1 MRTIRRRHA
10 ALSPARTTAGT
21 GTRSAPHGAWR
32 ARWAQWPRRA
42 RLVPL
47 ALLAGVVVPAA
58 LGRAAGRAAEPAR
71 RPIAET
77 DLFRFVWVADPQISR
92 DGRRIAFVRVTVD
105 AKHDGYE
112 TALWIVDADADAAG
126 TGAGGAAGPR
136 PLTAGPRDTNP
147 RWSPDGRR
155 LAFLR
160 HAGKEDQLFVLPL
173 DGGEARQLTDLP
185 GGAKAPAWSPDG
197 RTLAFLSATSAADLA
212 KPGARGKEAAEAQ
225 PGPPASGAGAT
236 GLGAAAARA
245 NGGDATGLGGAAVAG
260 GAAGTVGTAAPGAAP
275 AGANAA
281 AREDS
286 LPEHQSDVRVISRA
300 VYRFNGAGYVDPA
313 HPDHLWTV
321 EVPEGAAA
329 APPPRQLTRGE
340 FDEQAPAWAPDG
352 SRLYVVSD
360 RVKEPYYQD
369 AAEAIYAVPAAGGE
383 LVKVASFTGGIS
395 SLAVS
400 PDGRQ
405 IAFIG
410 ATVAKPVRSYDQP
423 DLWVVASAP
432 GGEPRNLTA
441 AFDFDIG
448 AHLIG
453 DQHPPRGAGRDV
465 PAWSADGS
473 SLLVPAE
480 ERGRVELRRF
490 EIQDGR
496 SRPVTAGDHEV
507 MSFSAVAAPP
517 VANRDTPR
525 SSAPDGSRLALVIS
539 TPTAI
544 GDLFALDLPAA
555 AAAGA
560 VGTGDAGAVGTTAAV
575 SVVPLRQLTHFNDA
589 LFARLTLTPPQAI
602 TYRSFDG
609 REIEA
614 WVQRPPGY
622 PAGKPY
628 PMILDIHGGPHG
640 AYGYTFFHE
649 TQWMA
654 AKGYVVIYPNPRG
667 STAYGQEFGNV
678 IQYRYPGD
686 DFKDLMAGVD
696 ELVRRGDADP
706 KRLGVTGGSGGGL
719 LTNWTITQTDR
730 FAAAVSQRSI
740 ADWAG
745 WWYTADFTLFTPR
758 WFRGAPF
765 EEQQDFVARS
775 PITFVKNVKTPLML
789 IEGEADYRTPPTAGG
804 EAMFRALKYLRRP
817 VVMVRFPG
825 ESHELSRSGH
835 PWHRVERLQ
844 HIVRWFDKYL
854 KGEKTDLY
862 DVP

>member
-1 MRTIRRRHA
+1 MRPICRRPTA
-10 ALSPARTTAGT
+10 APPPGTKLPACAGKQAF
-21 GTRSAPHGAWR
+21 RQARCQGA
-32 ARWAQWPRRA
+32 RRA
-42 RLVPL
+42 LLTVL
-47 ALLAGVVVPAA
+47 ALLAVMVAGPAA
-58 LGRAAGRAAEPAR
+58 LAGAAAGTAATAR
-71 RPIAET
+71 RPITET
-77 DLFRFVWVADPQISR
+77 DLFRFVWVADPRISP
-92 DGRRIAFVRVTVD
+92 DGKRIACVRVTVD

-112 TALWIVDADADAAG
+112 TALWIVDADAAG
-126 TGAGGAAGPR
+126 AIAGPR
-136 PLTAGPRDTNP
+136 PLTAGPRDTAP

-160 HAGKEDQLFVLPL
+160 HAGKADQLFVLPL

-185 GGAKAPAWSPDG
+185 RGASSPAWSPDG
-197 RTLAFLSATSAADLA
+197 RTLAFLSATTAADLA
-212 KPGARGKEAAEAQ
+212 KPADRAKTPAADAMAE
-225 PGPPASGAGAT
+225 PPANGAGLAGLGMDAGSDGAGAAT
-236 GLGAAAARA
+236 LGMAAGADGAGAASLGAVGLGAAAAGTA
-245 NGGDATGLGGAAVAG
+245 GAGGHASGAAAEQ
-260 GAAGTVGTAAPGAAP
+260 GAP
-275 AGANAA
+275 
-281 AREDS
+281 
-286 LPEHQSDVRVISRA
+286 LPEHESDVRVISQAIYRA
-300 VYRFNGAGYVDPA
+300 NGSGYLDPT

-321 EVPEGAAA
+321 DVPEGGAA
-329 APPPRQLTRGE
+329 APPAPRQLTRGDFE
-340 FDEQAPAWAPDG
+340 EQTPAWAPDG

-360 RVKEPYYQD
+360 RVKESYYQD
-369 AAEAIYAVPAAGGE
+369 AGEAIYALPATGGE
-383 LVKVASFTGGIS
+383 LVKVASFTGGIA
-395 SLAVS
+395 SLSVS

-405 IAFIG
+405 IAFTG
-410 ATVAKPVRSYDQP
+410 APVGKPVRSYDQP
-423 DLWVVASAP
+423 NLWVVASAP

-448 AHLIG
+448 AHLVG
-453 DQHPPRGAGRDV
+453 DQHPPRGGGRDV
-465 PAWSADGS
+465 PVWSADGR
-473 SLLVPAE
+473 SLLVLAA
-480 ERGRVELRRF
+480 ERGRVDLRSF
-490 EIQDGR
+490 DVADGQ
-496 SRPVTAGDHEV
+496 SRQVTAGDHEV
-507 MSFSAVAAPP
+507 VSYSA
-517 VANRDTPR
+517 
-525 SSAPDGSRLALVIS
+525 APDGSRLALVIS

-555 AAAGA
+555 AVKAGA
-560 VGTGDAGAVGTTAAV
+560 ETPGGGAAAAA
-575 SVVPLRQLTHFNDA
+575 PPFRQLTRQLTHWNDA
-589 LFARLTLTPPQAI
+589 LFARLTLTPPLAI

-609 REIEA
+609 KEIEA

-622 PAGKPY
+622 PARKPY
-628 PMILDIHGGPHG
+628 PLILDIHGGPHG

-649 TQWMA
+649 AQWMA
-654 AKGYVVIYPNPRG
+654 AKGYVVICPNPRG

-765 EEQQDFVARS
+765 EEAQDFAARS
-775 PITFVKNVKTPLML
+775 PITYIKNVKTPLML

-804 EAMFRALKYLRRP
+804 EEMFRALKYLRRP

-854 KGEKTDLY
+854 KGEKIDLY

>member
-1 MRTIRRRHA
+1 LA
-10 ALSPARTTAGT
+10 
-21 GTRSAPHGAWR
+21 
-32 ARWAQWPRRA
+32 
-42 RLVPL
+42 PL
-47 ALLAGVVVPAA
+47 ALLAWVVVPVAVAGAA
-58 LGRAAGRAAEPAR
+58 ARAAEPAR

-77 DLFRFVWVADPQISR
+77 DLFHFVWVADPQISR
-92 DGRRIAFVRVTVD
+92 DGGHIAFVRVTVD

-112 TALWIVDADADAAG
+112 TALWIVDAGAATAGAAG
-126 TGAGGAAGPR
+126 AAAGPR
-136 PLTAGPRDTNP
+136 PLTAGPRDSAP

-160 HAGKEDQLFVLPL
+160 HAGKGDQLFVLPL

-185 GGAKAPAWSPDG
+185 GGARSPAWSPDG
-197 RTLAFLSATSAADLA
+197 RTLAFLSETSAADLA
-212 KPGARGKEAAEAQ
+212 KPGARGKVAPEPQ
-225 PGPPASGAGAT
+225 PAPPARGAAGFGPGAAGPGSGAAGLGAGAA
-236 GLGAAAARA
+236 GA
-245 NGGDATGLGGAAVAG
+245 NGD
-260 GAAGTVGTAAPGAAP
+260 GAAGLGTASAGTPAAEH
-275 AGANAA
+275 
-281 AREDS
+281 EDP

-300 VYRFNGAGYVDPA
+300 VYRLNGAGYLDPS
-313 HPDHLWTV
+313 HPNHLWTV
-321 EVPEGAAA
+321 EVPDGGAA

-340 FDEQAPAWAPDG
+340 LDEQGPAWAPDG
-352 SRLYVVSD
+352 SRIYLISD

-369 AAEAIYAVPAAGGE
+369 SAEAVYAVPAAGGE
-383 LVKVASFTGGIS
+383 LVKVASFTGGIA

-410 ATVAKPVRSYDQP
+410 ASVAKPTRSYDQP

-441 AFDFDIG
+441 TFDFDIG
-448 AHLIG
+448 AHLLG

-465 PAWSADGS
+465 PVWSADGS
-473 SLLVPAE
+473 SLIVPAE

-490 EIQDGR
+490 EVKDGG
-496 SRPVTAGDHEV
+496 SRQVTAGDHEV
-507 MSFSAVAAPP
+507 MSYSA
-517 VANRDTPR
+517 T
-525 SSAPDGSRLALVIS
+525 PDGSRLALVIS

-555 AAAGA
+555 AAGAAANGAGTGAAGA
-560 VGTGDAGAVGTTAAV
+560 TAAAP
-575 SVVPLRQLTHFNDA
+575 PLRQLTHFNDA
-589 LFARLTLTPPQAI
+589 LFARLTLTPPQVI

-609 REIEA
+609 RQIEA

-740 ADWAG
+740 ADWAA

-765 EEQQDFVARS
+765 EEAQDFTARS
-775 PITFVKNVKTPLML
+775 PITYIKNVKTPLML
-789 IEGEADYRTPPTAGG
+789 IEGEADYRTPPAAGG
-804 EAMFRALKYLRRP
+804 ETMFRALKYLHRP

-854 KGEKTDLY
+854 KGEQTDLY

>member
-1 MRTIRRRHA
+1 MTMRTIHRRQA
-10 ALSPARTTAGT
+10 ASSPPRTAASSGP
-21 GTRSAPHGAWR
+21 A
-32 ARWAQWPRRA
+32 PRRA
-42 RLVPL
+42 RRARPARL
-47 ALLAGVVVPAA
+47 ARLARWVSMVLLAGAVAPAA
-58 LGRAAGRAAEPAR
+58 LAGAAGTAAEPAR

-77 DLFRFVWVADPQISR
+77 DLFRFVWVADPRISP
-92 DGRRIAFVRVTVD
+92 DGRRVAFVRVTVD
-105 AKHDGYE
+105 AKLEGYE
-112 TALWIVDADADAAG
+112 TALWIVDADAAG
-126 TGAGGAAGPR
+126 AAAGPR
-136 PLTAGPRDTNP
+136 PLTAGPRDTAP

-173 DGGEARQLTDLP
+173 DGGGEARQLTDLP
-185 GGAKAPAWSPDG
+185 GGAQSPAWSPDG

-212 KPGARGKEAAEAQ
+212 KAGARKTVAA
-225 PGPPASGAGAT
+225 
-236 GLGAAAARA
+236 GAAAE
-245 NGGDATGLGGAAVAG
+245 
-260 GAAGTVGTAAPGAAP
+260 P
-275 AGANAA
+275 
-281 AREDS
+281 EDP
-286 LPEHQSDVRVISRA
+286 LAEHRSDVRVISRA
-300 VYRFNGAGYVDPA
+300 VYRFNGTGYLDPS

-321 EVPEGAAA
+321 AAPEGGGA
-329 APPPRQLTRGE
+329 APPPRQLTRGD
-340 FDEQAPAWAPDG
+340 FAEQAPAWAPDG

-360 RVKEPYYQD
+360 RVKEPYYED
-369 AAEAIYAVPAAGGE
+369 AGEAIYAVPAGGGE
-383 LVKVASFTGGIS
+383 LAKVASFTGGIA

-410 ATVAKPVRSYDQP
+410 AGVAKPVRSYDQP

-432 GGEPRNLTA
+432 GGGEPRNLTA
-441 AFDFDIG
+441 TFDFDVG
-448 AHLIG
+448 AHLVG

-465 PAWSADGS
+465 PAWNADGR

-480 ERGRVELRRF
+480 ERGRVDLRRF
-490 EIQDGR
+490 EIEDGR
-496 SRPVTAGDHEV
+496 SRLVTSGDHEV
-507 MSFSAVAAPP
+507 MSYSA
-517 VANRDTPR
+517 
-525 SSAPDGSRLALVIS
+525 APDGSRLALVIS

-555 AAAGA
+555 AGGGAAGA
-560 VGTGDAGAVGTTAAV
+560 AAAAA
-575 SVVPLRQLTHFNDA
+575 PLRQLTHFNDA
-589 LFARLTLTPPQAI
+589 LFARLALTPPQAL

-622 PAGKPY
+622 QAGKPY
-628 PMILDIHGGPHG
+628 PTILDIHGGPHG

-649 TQWMA
+649 AQWMA
-654 AKGYVVIYPNPRG
+654 AKGYVVICPNPRG

-678 IQYRYPGD
+678 IQYRFPGD

-740 ADWAG
+740 ADWAD

-765 EEQQDFVARS
+765 EEPQDFAARS
-775 PITFVKNVKTPLML
+775 PITYVKNVKTPLML

-854 KGEKTDLY
+854 KGERTDLY

>member
-1 MRTIRRRHA
+1 MTMRTIRRRQD
-10 ALSPARTTAGT
+10 ALSPARTAAGT
-21 GTRSAPHGAWR
+21 GSGSSGGGW
-32 ARWAQWPRRA
+32 WA
-42 RLVPL
+42 RLAPLAPL
-47 ALLAGVVVPAA
+47 ALLAWLAVPAA
-58 LGRAAGRAAEPAR
+58 VVGAAGRAAEPAR

-77 DLFRFVWVADPQISR
+77 DLFRFVWVTDPQISR
-92 DGRRIAFVRVTVD
+92 DGKRIAFVRVTVD

-112 TALWIVDADADAAG
+112 TALWIVDADAAAAAG
-126 TGAGGAAGPR
+126 AGAAAGPR
-136 PLTAGPRDTNP
+136 PLTAGPRDSAP

-160 HAGKEDQLFVLPL
+160 HAGKGDQLFVLPL

-185 GGAKAPAWSPDG
+185 GGAKSPAWSPDG
-197 RTLAFLSATSAADLA
+197 RTLAFLSETSAADLA
-212 KPGARGKEAAEAQ
+212 KPGARGKEAAEA
-225 PGPPASGAGAT
+225 
-236 GLGAAAARA
+236 
-245 NGGDATGLGGAAVAG
+245 
-260 GAAGTVGTAAPGAAP
+260 AP
-275 AGANAA
+275 AGTPAA
-281 AREDS
+281 ERDDP
-286 LPEHQSDVRVISRA
+286 LPEHQTDVRVISRA
-300 VYRFNGAGYVDPA
+300 VYRLNGAGYLDPS

-321 EVPEGAAA
+321 EVPEGGAA

-340 FDEQAPAWAPDG
+340 LDEQGPAWSADG
-352 SRLYVVSD
+352 SRIYLISD

-369 AAEAIYAVPAAGGE
+369 AAEGIYAVPAAGGE
-383 LVKVASFTGGIS
+383 LVKVASFTGGIA

-410 ATVAKPVRSYDQP
+410 ASVAKPTRSYDQP

-448 AHLIG
+448 AHLLG

-465 PAWSADGS
+465 PAWSADGG

-490 EIQDGR
+490 EVKDGA
-496 SRPVTAGDHEV
+496 SRQVTAGDHEV
-507 MSFSAVAAPP
+507 MSYSA
-517 VANRDTPR
+517 
-525 SSAPDGSRLALVIS
+525 APDGSRLALVIS

-555 AAAGA
+555 AAAG
-560 VGTGDAGAVGTTAAV
+560 TSPAAP
-575 SVVPLRQLTHFNDA
+575 PLRQLTRFNDA
-589 LFARLTLTPPQAI
+589 LFARLHLTPPQVI

-740 ADWAG
+740 ADWAA

-765 EEQQDFVARS
+765 EEPQDFAARS

-789 IEGEADYRTPPTAGG
+789 IEGEADYRTPPAAGG
-804 EAMFRALKYLRRP
+804 ETMFRALKYLHRP

-825 ESHELSRSGH
+825 ESHELSRSGR

-854 KGEKTDLY
+854 RGEKTDLY

>member
-1 MRTIRRRHA
+1 
-10 ALSPARTTAGT
+10 L
-21 GTRSAPHGAWR
+21 AP
-32 ARWAQWPRRA
+32 
-42 RLVPL
+42 LV
-47 ALLAGVVVPAA
+47 LLAGVVVPAA
-58 LGRAAGRAAEPAR
+58 VAGAAGRAAEPAR

-112 TALWIVDADADAAG
+112 TALWIVDADAAG

-136 PLTAGPRDTNP
+136 PLTAGPRDTAP

-185 GGAKAPAWSPDG
+185 RGAKSPAWSPDG
-197 RTLAFLSATSAADLA
+197 RTLAFLSDTTAADLA

-225 PGPPASGAGAT
+225 PGPPASGAGAA
-236 GLGAAAARA
+236 GLGAAAAA
-245 NGGDATGLGGAAVAG
+245 
-260 GAAGTVGTAAPGAAP
+260 AAGAGAAP
-275 AGANAA
+275 AGATAA
-281 AREDS
+281 EQEDP
-286 LPEHQSDVRVISRA
+286 LPEHQSDVRVIGRA
-300 VYRFNGAGYVDPA
+300 VYRFNGGGYLDPS

-321 EVPEGAAA
+321 EVPEGGAA

-369 AAEAIYAVPAAGGE
+369 AGEVIYAVPAAGGE

-410 ATVAKPVRSYDQP
+410 ASVAKPTRSYDQP

-448 AHLIG
+448 AHLLG

-473 SLLVPAE
+473 SLVVPTE

-496 SRPVTAGDHEV
+496 SRQITAGDHEV
-507 MSFSAVAAPP
+507 MSYSA
-517 VANRDTPR
+517 
-525 SSAPDGSRLALVIS
+525 APDGSRLALVIS

-544 GDLFALDLPAA
+544 GDLFALDVPAAAA

-560 VGTGDAGAVGTTAAV
+560 AAVGAGTGGASAAGATAATATAR
-575 SVVPLRQLTHFNDA
+575 PLRQLTHFNDA

-696 ELVRRGDADP
+696 ELVRRGDVDP

-765 EEQQDFVARS
+765 EEPQDFTARS
-775 PITFVKNVKTPLML
+775 PITFIKNVKTPLML
-789 IEGEADYRTPPTAGG
+789 IEGEADYRTPPAAGG
-804 EAMFRALKYLRRP
+804 ETMFRALKYLHRP

-825 ESHELSRSGH
+825 ESHELSRSGR

-854 KGEKTDLY
+854 KGEKIDLY

>member
-1 MRTIRRRHA
+1 MTMRTIRRRQA
-10 ALSPARTTAGT
+10 ALSPARTAAGP
-21 GTRSAPHGAWR
+21 GTRSAPCGAWR
-32 ARWAQWPRRA
+32 ALLAP
-42 RLVPL
+42 LV
-47 ALLAGVVVPAA
+47 LLAGVVVPAA
-58 LGRAAGRAAEPAR
+58 VTGAAGRAAEPAR

-77 DLFRFVWVADPQISR
+77 DLFRFVWVADPQVSR
-92 DGRRIAFVRVTVD
+92 DGRHIAFVRVTVD

-112 TALWIVDADADAAG
+112 TALWIVDADAAG

-136 PLTAGPRDTNP
+136 PLTAGPRDTAP

-185 GGAKAPAWSPDG
+185 RGAKSPAWSPDG
-197 RTLAFLSATSAADLA
+197 RTLAFLSDTTAADLA

-225 PGPPASGAGAT
+225 PAPPPARGAAGFGPGAA
-236 GLGAAAARA
+236 GLGAGIAGA
-245 NGGDATGLGGAAVAG
+245 NGDGAASL
-260 GAAGTVGTAAPGAAP
+260 GAAP
-275 AGANAA
+275 AGATAA
-281 AREDS
+281 EQEDP

-300 VYRFNGAGYVDPA
+300 VYRFNGAGYLDPS

-321 EVPEGAAA
+321 EVPEGGAA
-329 APPPRQLTRGE
+329 APSPRQLTRGE

-369 AAEAIYAVPAAGGE
+369 AAEVIYAVPAAGGE
-383 LVKVASFTGGIS
+383 LVKVASFTGGIA

-410 ATVAKPVRSYDQP
+410 ASVAKPTRSYDQP

-448 AHLIG
+448 AHLLG

-473 SLLVPAE
+473 SLVVPAE

-496 SRPVTAGDHEV
+496 SRQITAGDHEV
-507 MSFSAVAAPP
+507 MSYSA
-517 VANRDTPR
+517 
-525 SSAPDGSRLALVIS
+525 APDGSRLALVIS

-544 GDLFALDLPAA
+544 GDLFALDVPAA

-560 VGTGDAGAVGTTAAV
+560 AEVGAGTGGAGATAAAP
-575 SVVPLRQLTHFNDA
+575 PLRQLTHFNDA

-667 STAYGQEFGNV
+667 STAYGQDFGNV

-696 ELVRRGDADP
+696 ELVRRGDVDP

-765 EEQQDFVARS
+765 EEPQDFTARS

-789 IEGEADYRTPPTAGG
+789 IEGEADYRTPPAAGG

-854 KGEKTDLY
+854 KGEKIDLY

>member
-1 MRTIRRRHA
+1 MRTIRRRQD
-10 ALSPARTTAGT
+10 ALSPARTAAGT
-21 GTRSAPHGAWR
+21 GTRSALRGAWQARQAGRARR
-32 ARWAQWPRRA
+32 ARWPRLPRWA
-42 RLVPL
+42 MWAPL
-47 ALLAGVVVPAA
+47 ALLAGMVVPAA
-58 LGRAAGRAAEPAR
+58 VAGAAGRAAEPAR

-77 DLFRFVWVADPQISR
+77 DLFRFVWVADPQLSP
-92 DGRRIAFVRVTVD
+92 DGRRVAFVRVTVD

-112 TALWIVDADADAAG
+112 TALWIVDTDAATAAG
-126 TGAGGAAGPR
+126 SGAGGAAGPR
-136 PLTAGPRDTNP
+136 PLTAGPRDSAP

-160 HAGKEDQLFVLPL
+160 HAGKGDQLFVLPL

-185 GGAKAPAWSPDG
+185 GGARSPAWSPDG
-197 RTLAFLSATSAADLA
+197 RTLAFLSETSAADLA
-212 KPGARGKEAAEAQ
+212 KPGARGKEATEAQ
-225 PGPPASGAGAT
+225 PAAPAPPA
-236 GLGAAAARA
+236 R
-245 NGGDATGLGGAAVAG
+245 
-260 GAAGTVGTAAPGAAP
+260 GAAGVGPGAAGLGDGAAGANGDGAAGLGAAP
-275 AGANAA
+275 AGTPAA
-281 AREDS
+281 EHEDP

-300 VYRFNGAGYVDPA
+300 VYRLNGAGYLDPS

-321 EVPEGAAA
+321 EVPEGGAA

-340 FDEQAPAWAPDG
+340 FDEQGPAWAPDG
-352 SRLYVVSD
+352 SRLYLISD

-383 LVKVASFTGGIS
+383 LVKVASFSGGIA
-395 SLAVS
+395 SLAPS

-410 ATVAKPVRSYDQP
+410 AGVAKPTRSYDQP

-441 AFDFDIG
+441 AFDYDIG
-448 AHLIG
+448 AHLLG

-473 SLLVPAE
+473 SLIVPAE

-490 EIQDGR
+490 EIRDGR
-496 SRPVTAGDHEV
+496 SRQITAGDHEV
-507 MSFSAVAAPP
+507 MAYSA
-517 VANRDTPR
+517 
-525 SSAPDGSRLALVIS
+525 APDGSRLALVIS

-555 AAAGA
+555 AAAAAEVGAGTGA
-560 VGTGDAGAVGTTAAV
+560 VTRDAGAAGATAAAP
-575 SVVPLRQLTHFNDA
+575 PLRQLTHFNDA
-589 LFARLTLTPPQAI
+589 LFARLTLTPPQVI

-745 WWYTADFTLFTPR
+745 WWNTADFTLFTPR

-765 EEQQDFVARS
+765 EEPQDFTARS
-775 PITFVKNVKTPLML
+775 PITFIKNVKTPLML
-789 IEGEADYRTPPTAGG
+789 IEGEADYRTPPAAGG
-804 EAMFRALKYLRRP
+804 EMMFRALKYLHRP

-825 ESHELSRSGH
+825 ESHELSRSGR

>member
-1 MRTIRRRHA
+1 MTMRTIRRRQA
-10 ALSPARTTAGT
+10 ALSPARTAAGI
-21 GTRSAPHGAWR
+21 GTRSAPRGACQAPRARWPQWARLPRR
-32 ARWAQWPRRA
+32 ARWA
-42 RLVPL
+42 PL
-47 ALLAGVVVPAA
+47 ALLAGVVAPAA
-58 LGRAAGRAAEPAR
+58 LAGAAGRAAEPAR

-112 TALWIVDADADAAG
+112 TALWIVDADAAG
-126 TGAGGAAGPR
+126 AGAGGAAGPR
-136 PLTAGPRDTNP
+136 PLTGGPRDSAP

-160 HAGKEDQLFVLPL
+160 HADKGDQLFVLPL

-185 GGAKAPAWSPDG
+185 RGAKAPVWSPDG
-197 RTLAFLSATSAADLA
+197 RTLAFLSDTSAADLS

-225 PGPPASGAGAT
+225 PAPPALGAAGFGPGAAGLGAGA
-236 GLGAAAARA
+236 LGA
-245 NGGDATGLGGAAVAG
+245 NGD
-260 GAAGTVGTAAPGAAP
+260 GAAGAGAAP
-275 AGANAA
+275 AGAPAA
-281 AREDS
+281 EHEDP

-321 EVPEGAAA
+321 EVPEGGAA

-369 AAEAIYAVPAAGGE
+369 AAEAIYAIPAAGGE
-383 LVKVASFTGGIS
+383 LVKVASFTGGIA

-410 ATVAKPVRSYDQP
+410 ARVAKPTRSYDQP

-448 AHLIG
+448 AHLLG

-473 SLLVPAE
+473 SLIVPAE

-496 SRPVTAGDHEV
+496 SRQVTAGDHEV
-507 MSFSAVAAPP
+507 MSYSAVAAPP

-555 AAAGA
+555 AAAAEVGA
-560 VGTGDAGAVGTTAAV
+560 GTGDAGAAGTAGAMGTAGAP
-575 SVVPLRQLTHFNDA
+575 PLRQLTHFNDA

-765 EEQQDFVARS
+765 EEAQDFTARS
-775 PITFVKNVKTPLML
+775 PITYIKNVKTPLML
-789 IEGEADYRTPPTAGG
+789 IEGEADYRTPPAAGG

>member
-1 MRTIRRRHA
+1 MSPDVSPISDGGMTMRTIRRRQA
-10 ALSPARTTAGT
+10 ASSPPRTAASIGP
-21 GTRSAPHGAWR
+21 APRCG
-32 ARWAQWPRRA
+32 RRA
-42 RLVPL
+42 RSARLARLAQLVPIV
-47 ALLAGVVVPAA
+47 LLAGALAPAA
-58 LGRAAGRAAEPAR
+58 LAGAAGSAAEPAR

-77 DLFRFVWVADPQISR
+77 DLFRFVWVADPRLSP

-105 AKHDGYE
+105 AKHEGYE
-112 TALWIVDADADAAG
+112 TALWIVDADAA
-126 TGAGGAAGPR
+126 GAATGPR
-136 PLTAGPRDTNP
+136 PLTAGPRDTAP

-160 HAGKEDQLFVLPL
+160 HAGKEDQMFLLPL
-173 DGGEARQLTDLP
+173 DGGEARQLTELP
-185 GGAKAPAWSPDG
+185 GGAQSPAWSPDG

-212 KPGARGKEAAEAQ
+212 KAGARKKAAA
-225 PGPPASGAGAT
+225 
-236 GLGAAAARA
+236 GAAAAQ
-245 NGGDATGLGGAAVAG
+245 
-260 GAAGTVGTAAPGAAP
+260 P
-275 AGANAA
+275 
-281 AREDS
+281 EDP
-286 LPEHQSDVRVISRA
+286 LAEHQSDVRVISRA
-300 VYRFNGAGYVDPA
+300 VYRLNGTGYLDPS

-321 EVPEGAAA
+321 EAPEGGAA
-329 APPPRQLTRGE
+329 APPPHQLTRGD

-352 SRLYVVSD
+352 SRLYIVSD
-360 RVKEPYYQD
+360 RVKEPYYAD
-369 AAEAIYAVPAAGGE
+369 AGEAIYAVPAGGGE
-383 LVKVASFTGGIS
+383 LEKVASFTGGIS
-395 SLAVS
+395 TLAVS

-405 IAFIG
+405 IAFVG
-410 ATVAKPVRSYDQP
+410 ASVGKPVRSYDQP

-432 GGEPRNLTA
+432 GGGEPRNLTA
-441 AFDFDIG
+441 AFDSDVG
-448 AHLIG
+448 AHLVG

-465 PAWSADGS
+465 PAWSADGR

-480 ERGRVELRRF
+480 ERGRVDLRRF
-490 EIQDGR
+490 EIEDGR
-496 SRPVTAGDHEV
+496 SRLVTSGDHEV
-507 MSFSAVAAPP
+507 MSYSA
-517 VANRDTPR
+517 
-525 SSAPDGSRLALVIS
+525 APDGSRLALVIS

-555 AAAGA
+555 AGGGAGSGAAG
-560 VGTGDAGAVGTTAAV
+560 GAAV
-575 SVVPLRQLTHFNDA
+575 AAVAAVAAAPLRQLTHFNDA
-589 LFARLTLTPPQAI
+589 LFARLTLTPPQAL

-649 TQWMA
+649 AQWMA
-654 AKGYVVIYPNPRG
+654 AKGYVVICPNPRG

-678 IQYRYPGD
+678 IQYRFPGD

-740 ADWAG
+740 ADWAD

-765 EEQQDFVARS
+765 EEPQDFAARS
-775 PITFVKNVKTPLML
+775 PITFIKNVKTPLML

>member
-1 MRTIRRRHA
+1 MIMRITRRHSA
-10 ALSPARTTAGT
+10 AASPASPPGT
-21 GTRSAPHGAWR
+21 KLPAR
-32 ARWAQWPRRA
+32 ARWALLPA
-42 RLVPL
+42 V
-47 ALLAGVVVPAA
+47 ALLFGMAGPAA
-58 LGRAAGRAAEPAR
+58 VLARAAAGTAAPAR

-77 DLFRFVWVADPQISR
+77 DLFRFVWVADPHISP
-92 DGRRIAFVRVTVD
+92 DGKHIAFVRVTVD
-105 AKHDGYE
+105 VKHDAYE
-112 TALWIVDADADAAG
+112 TALWIVDADAAG
-126 TGAGGAAGPR
+126 AVAGPR
-136 PLTAGPRDTNP
+136 PLTAGPRDSAP

-160 HAGKEDQLFVLPL
+160 HAGKADQLFVLRL

-185 GGAKAPAWSPDG
+185 RGALSPAWSPDG
-197 RTLAFLSATSAADLA
+197 RTLAFLSATTAADLA
-212 KPGARGKEAAEAQ
+212 KPAGRTKAAAEAMTE
-225 PGPPASGAGAT
+225 PSASAAGAAGRGAPV
-236 GLGAAAARA
+236 GLGAAV
-245 NGGDATGLGGAAVAG
+245 DL
-260 GAAGTVGTAAPGAAP
+260 GAAP
-275 AGANAA
+275 AGSVDAGVPAGGVAA
-281 AREDS
+281 EQDAP
-286 LPEHQSDVRVISRA
+286 LPEHESDVRVISRA
-300 VYRFNGAGYVDPA
+300 VYRFNGAGYLDPT

-321 EVPEGAAA
+321 EVPEGGAAT
-329 APPPRQLTRGE
+329 PPVPRQLTRGDFE
-340 FDEQAPAWAPDG
+340 EQAPAWAPDG

-360 RVKEPYYQD
+360 RVKEAYYQD
-369 AAEAIYAVPAAGGE
+369 AAEAIYTLPAAGGE
-383 LVKVASFTGGIS
+383 LVKVASFTGGIAGM
-395 SLAVS
+395 AVS

-410 ATVAKPVRSYDQP
+410 ATVGKPVRSYDQP

-432 GGEPRNLTA
+432 GGEPRSLTA

-448 AHLIG
+448 AGLVG
-453 DQHPPRGAGRDV
+453 DQHAPRGGGRDV
-465 PAWSADGS
+465 PVWSADGR
-473 SLLVPAE
+473 SLLVPAA
-480 ERGRVELRRF
+480 ERGRVDLRSF
-490 EIQDGR
+490 DVADGQ
-496 SRPVTAGDHEV
+496 SRQVTAGDHEV
-507 MSFSAVAAPP
+507 MSYSA
-517 VANRDTPR
+517 
-525 SSAPDGSRLALVIS
+525 APDGSRLALVVS

-555 AAAGA
+555 AASAAAAGA
-560 VGTGDAGAVGTTAAV
+560 GTPATGAVAAAPPV
-575 SVVPLRQLTHFNDA
+575 RQLTRQLTHFNDA
-589 LFARLTLTPPQAI
+589 LFARLTLTPPQVI

-628 PMILDIHGGPHG
+628 PMVLDIHGGPHG

-649 TQWMA
+649 AQWMA
-654 AKGYVVIYPNPRG
+654 AKGYVVICPNPRG

-765 EEQQDFVARS
+765 EEAQDFAARS
-775 PITFVKNVKTPLML
+775 PITYIKNVKTPLML
-789 IEGEADYRTPPTAGG
+789 IEGEADYRTPPTSGG
-804 EAMFRALKYLRRP
+804 EEMFRALKYLHRP

-854 KGEKTDLY
+854 RGEKVDLY

>member
-1 MRTIRRRHA
+1 MTMRTIRRRQD
-10 ALSPARTTAGT
+10 ALSPARTAAGT
-21 GTRSAPHGAWR
+21 GSAGPCGGWW
-32 ARWAQWPRRA
+32 ARWA
-42 RLVPL
+42 PL
-47 ALLAGVVVPAA
+47 ALLAAVVLPAA
-58 LGRAAGRAAEPAR
+58 VAGAVGRAAEPAR
-71 RPIAET
+71 RLIAET

-92 DGRRIAFVRVTVD
+92 NGRRIAFVRVTVD

-112 TALWIVDADADAAG
+112 TALWIVDADAATATGTAAG
-126 TGAGGAAGPR
+126 AGPR
-136 PLTAGPRDTNP
+136 PLTAGPRDSAP

-160 HAGKEDQLFVLPL
+160 HAGKGDQLFVLPL

-185 GGAKAPAWSPDG
+185 GGAKSPAWSPDG
-197 RTLAFLSATSAADLA
+197 RTLAFLSETSAADLA
-212 KPGARGKEAAEAQ
+212 KPGARGREATET
-225 PGPPASGAGAT
+225 PPAPPAR
-236 GLGAAAARA
+236 GAA
-245 NGGDATGLGGAAVAG
+245 DL
-260 GAAGTVGTAAPGAAP
+260 GAAP
-275 AGANAA
+275 AGTSAT
-281 AREDS
+281 EHDDP

-300 VYRFNGAGYVDPA
+300 VYRLNGAGYLDPS

-321 EVPEGAAA
+321 EVPDGSAAA
-329 APPPRQLTRGE
+329 APRQLTRGE
-340 FDEQAPAWAPDG
+340 FDEQGPAWAPDG
-352 SRLYVVSD
+352 SHIYLISD
-360 RVKEPYYQD
+360 RVKEPYYQE
-369 AAEAIYAVPAAGGE
+369 AAEAIFAVPAAGGE
-383 LVKVASFTGGIS
+383 LVKVASFTGGIA

-405 IAFIG
+405 IAFTG
-410 ATVAKPVRSYDQP
+410 AGVAKPTRSYDQP

-448 AHLIG
+448 AHLLG

-473 SLLVPAE
+473 SLVVPAE

-490 EIQDGR
+490 EVKDGG
-496 SRPVTAGDHEV
+496 SRQVTAGDHEV
-507 MSFSAVAAPP
+507 MSYSA
-517 VANRDTPR
+517 
-525 SSAPDGSRLALVIS
+525 APDGSRLALVIS

-555 AAAGA
+555 AAGTAGTGAGTGNAGA
-560 VGTGDAGAVGTTAAV
+560 AGAASATAAA
-575 SVVPLRQLTHFNDA
+575 SPLRQLTHFNDA
-589 LFARLTLTPPQAI
+589 LLARLTLTPPQVI

-696 ELVRRGDADP
+696 ELVRRGDVDP

-765 EEQQDFVARS
+765 EEPQDFAARS
-775 PITFVKNVKTPLML
+775 PITFIKNVKTPLML
-789 IEGEADYRTPPTAGG
+789 IEGEADYRTPPAAGG
-804 EAMFRALKYLRRP
+804 ETMFRALKYLHRP

-854 KGEKTDLY
+854 KGEKIDLY

>member
-1 MRTIRRRHA
+1 MTMRTICRRQD
-10 ALSPARTTAGT
+10 ALSPARTAAGT
-21 GTRSAPHGAWR
+21 GCAGVPRGGWW
-32 ARWAQWPRRA
+32 ARWAR
-42 RLVPL
+42 L
-47 ALLAGVVVPAA
+47 ALLAGFVVPAA
-58 LGRAAGRAAEPAR
+58 VAGAAGRAAEPAR

-92 DGRRIAFVRVTVD
+92 DGRHVAFVRVTVD

-112 TALWIVDADADAAG
+112 TALWLVDADAATEAGAGAAG
-126 TGAGGAAGPR
+126 AGAAAGPR
-136 PLTAGPRDTNP
+136 PLTAGPRDSAP

-160 HAGKEDQLFVLPL
+160 HAGKGDQLFVLPL

-185 GGAKAPAWSPDG
+185 GGAESPAWSPDG
-197 RTLAFLSATSAADLA
+197 RTLAFLSETSAADLA
-212 KPGARGKEAAEAQ
+212 KPGARGKEAAEPQ
-225 PGPPASGAGAT
+225 PVPPAPPG
-236 GLGAAAARA
+236 
-245 NGGDATGLGGAAVAG
+245 G
-260 GAAGTVGTAAPGAAP
+260 GAAGFGPGAAGLGAGAAGAAGANGDAAAGLGAAP
-275 AGANAA
+275 AGTPAA
-281 AREDS
+281 EHEDP

-300 VYRFNGAGYVDPA
+300 VYRLNGAGYLDPF

-321 EVPEGAAA
+321 EVPEGGAA

-340 FDEQAPAWAPDG
+340 LAEQGPAWAPDG
-352 SRLYVVSD
+352 SHIYLISD

-369 AAEAIYAVPAAGGE
+369 AAESIYAVPAAGGE
-383 LVKVASFTGGIS
+383 LVKVASFTGGIA

-410 ATVAKPVRSYDQP
+410 ASVAKPTRSYDQP

-448 AHLIG
+448 AHLLG

-473 SLLVPAE
+473 SLIVPAE

-496 SRPVTAGDHEV
+496 SRQVTTGDHEV
-507 MSFSAVAAPP
+507 MSYSA
-517 VANRDTPR
+517 
-525 SSAPDGSRLALVIS
+525 APDGSRLALVIS

-560 VGTGDAGAVGTTAAV
+560 AGTGAGTGAAGATAAAP
-575 SVVPLRQLTHFNDA
+575 PLRQLTHFNDA

-696 ELVRRGDADP
+696 ELVRRGDVDP

-765 EEQQDFVARS
+765 EEPQDFTARS
-775 PITFVKNVKTPLML
+775 PITFIKNVKTPLML
-789 IEGEADYRTPPTAGG
+789 IEGEADYRTPPAAGG
-804 EAMFRALKYLRRP
+804 ETMFRALKYLHRP
-817 VVMVRFPG
+817 VVMVLFPG

>member
-1 MRTIRRRHA
+1 MRTIRRRQDD
-10 ALSPARTTAGT
+10 LSLTRTAAGT
-21 GTRSAPHGAWR
+21 GGAGFGVASHPAGGWW
-32 ARWAQWPRRA
+32 ARWA
-42 RLVPL
+42 PL
-47 ALLAGVVVPAA
+47 SLLAGVMMVVPPAVA
-58 LGRAAGRAAEPAR
+58 GAAGRAAAPAR

-92 DGRRIAFVRVTVD
+92 DGRHIAFVRVTVD

-112 TALWIVDADADAAG
+112 TALWIVDADAATAAAG
-126 TGAGGAAGPR
+126 VGAGGAAGPR
-136 PLTAGPRDTNP
+136 PLTAGPRDSAP

-155 LAFLR
+155 MAFLR
-160 HAGKEDQLFVLPL
+160 HTGKGDQLFVLPL

-185 GGAKAPAWSPDG
+185 GGAKSPAWSPDG
-197 RTLAFLSATSAADLA
+197 RTLAFLSETSAADLA
-212 KPGARGKEAAEAQ
+212 RPGARGKEAAEGQ
-225 PGPPASGAGAT
+225 PAPPAGT
-236 GLGAAAARA
+236 PAAE
-245 NGGDATGLGGAAVAG
+245 
-260 GAAGTVGTAAPGAAP
+260 
-275 AGANAA
+275 
-281 AREDS
+281 REDP

-300 VYRFNGAGYVDPA
+300 VYRLNGAGYLDPS
-313 HPDHLWTV
+313 HPAHLWTV
-321 EVPEGAAA
+321 EVPEGGAA

-340 FDEQAPAWAPDG
+340 FDEQGPAWAPDG
-352 SRLYVVSD
+352 SRIYLISD
-360 RVKEPYYQD
+360 RVTEPYYQD

-383 LVKVASFTGGIS
+383 LVKVASFSGGIA

-410 ATVAKPVRSYDQP
+410 ASVARPTRSYDQP
-423 DLWVVASAP
+423 DLWVVSSAP
-432 GGEPRNLTA
+432 GGEPRNLTG

-448 AHLIG
+448 AHLLG

-473 SLLVPAE
+473 SLVVSSE

-490 EIQDGR
+490 EIKDGR
-496 SRPVTAGDHEV
+496 SRQVTAGDHEV
-507 MSFSAVAAPP
+507 MSY
-517 VANRDTPR
+517 TI
-525 SSAPDGSRLALVIS
+525 APDGSRLALVIS

-555 AAAGA
+555 AAGAAGTGAGTGAAGA
-560 VGTGDAGAVGTTAAV
+560 TGATGGAGARVAAP
-575 SVVPLRQLTHFNDA
+575 PLRQLTHFNDD
-589 LFARLTLTPPQAI
+589 LFARLTLTPPQVI

-696 ELVRRGDADP
+696 ELVRRGDVDP

-719 LTNWTITQTDR
+719 LTNWAITQTDR

-740 ADWAG
+740 ADWAA

-765 EEQQDFVARS
+765 EEPQDFTARS
-775 PITFVKNVKTPLML
+775 PITFIKNVKTPLML
-789 IEGEADYRTPPTAGG
+789 IEGEADYRTPPAAGG
-804 EAMFRALKYLRRP
+804 ETMFRALKYLHRP

>member
-1 MRTIRRRHA
+1 MRTIRRRQA
-10 ALSPARTTAGT
+10 ALSPARTAC
-21 GTRSAPHGAWR
+21 RPCGAWR
-32 ARWAQWPRRA
+32 A
-42 RLVPL
+42 
-47 ALLAGVVVPAA
+47 LLAPLVLLAAVVVPAA
-58 LGRAAGRAAEPAR
+58 VAGAAGSGAEPAR

-92 DGRRIAFVRVTVD
+92 DGRHIAFVRVTVD

-112 TALWIVDADADAAG
+112 TALWIVDADAAG

-136 PLTAGPRDTNP
+136 PLTAGPRDTAP

-185 GGAKAPAWSPDG
+185 RSAKSPAWSPDG
-197 RTLAFLSATSAADLA
+197 RTLAFLSDTTAADLA

-225 PGPPASGAGAT
+225 PGPPASGAGAGAA
-236 GLGAAAARA
+236 GLGAAAA
-245 NGGDATGLGGAAVAG
+245 
-260 GAAGTVGTAAPGAAP
+260 GAAGAGATP
-275 AGANAA
+275 AGATAA
-281 AREDS
+281 EHEDP
-286 LPEHQSDVRVISRA
+286 LPEHESDVRVISRA
-300 VYRFNGAGYVDPA
+300 VYRFNGAGYLDPA

-321 EVPEGAAA
+321 EVPEGGAA

-360 RVKEPYYQD
+360 RLKEPYYQD
-369 AAEAIYAVPAAGGE
+369 AAEVIYSVPAAGGE
-383 LVKVASFTGGIS
+383 LVKVASFTGGIA

-410 ATVAKPVRSYDQP
+410 ASVAKPTRSYDQP

-448 AHLIG
+448 AHLLG

-473 SLLVPAE
+473 SLVVPAE

-496 SRPVTAGDHEV
+496 SRQITAGDHEV
-507 MSFSAVAAPP
+507 MSYSA
-517 VANRDTPR
+517 
-525 SSAPDGSRLALVIS
+525 APDGTRLALVIS

-560 VGTGDAGAVGTTAAV
+560 AEVGAGTGDASAAGATATAR
-575 SVVPLRQLTHFNDA
+575 PLRQLTHFNDA

-667 STAYGQEFGNV
+667 STAYGQDFGNV

-696 ELVRRGDADP
+696 ELVRRGDVDP

-765 EEQQDFVARS
+765 EEPQDFTARS
-775 PITFVKNVKTPLML
+775 PITFIRNVKTPLML
-789 IEGEADYRTPPTAGG
+789 IEGEADYRTPPAAGG
-804 EAMFRALKYLRRP
+804 ETMFRALKYLHRP

-825 ESHELSRSGH
+825 ESHELSRSGR

-854 KGEKTDLY
+854 KGEKIDLY

>member
-1 MRTIRRRHA
+1 MRTIRRRQAGLSLVRIENGGGTATVGMASLLA
-10 ALSPARTTAGT
+10 AVWARVADGGGAGFGGSPNRRQGGRPCRPRDGAG
-21 GTRSAPHGAWR
+21 RAWR
-32 ARWAQWPRRA
+32 ARWVA
-42 RLVPL
+42 L
-47 ALLAGVVVPAA
+47 ALLAGVAVPAA
-58 LGRAAGRAAEPAR
+58 LAGAAGTGVAGTGTGPAR

-92 DGRRIAFVRVTVD
+92 DGRHVAFVRVTVD

-112 TALWIVDADADAAG
+112 TALWIVDAGAG
-126 TGAGGAAGPR
+126 TPAGPAGAAAGPR
-136 PLTAGPRDTNP
+136 PLTAGPRDTAP
-147 RWSPDGRR
+147 RWSQDGRR
-155 LAFLR
+155 LAFVR

-185 GGAKAPAWSPDG
+185 RGAKSPAWSPDG
-197 RTLAFLSATSAADLA
+197 RTLAFLSDTTAADLA
-212 KPGARGKEAAEAQ
+212 KPGARGKDAAEEQ
-225 PGPPASGAGAT
+225 PGPPGSDAGPAGAGTAP
-236 GLGAAAARA
+236 GGAAAAA
-245 NGGDATGLGGAAVAG
+245 PHEDA
-260 GAAGTVGTAAPGAAP
+260 P
-275 AGANAA
+275 
-281 AREDS
+281 
-286 LPEHQSDVRVISRA
+286 PEHQSDVRVISRA
-300 VYRFNGAGYVDPA
+300 VYRFNGGGYLDPSR
-313 HPDHLWTV
+313 PDHLWTV

-360 RVKEPYYQD
+360 RVKEPYYRD
-369 AAEAIYAVPAAGGE
+369 AGEVIYAVPAAGGE
-383 LVKVASFTGGIS
+383 LVKVASFTGGIAG
-395 SLAVS
+395 LAVS

-410 ATVAKPVRSYDQP
+410 ASVAKPVRSYDQP
-423 DLWVVASAP
+423 DLWVVPSAP
-432 GGEPRNLTA
+432 GGGEPRNLTA
-441 AFDFDIG
+441 GFDFDIG
-448 AHLIG
+448 AHLAG
-453 DQHPPRGAGRDV
+453 DQHSPRGAGRDV
-465 PAWSADGS
+465 PAWSADGR
-473 SLLVPAE
+473 SLLVTAA

-490 EIQDGR
+490 DVQDGR
-496 SRPVTAGDHEV
+496 SRQVTAGDHEV
-507 MSFSAVAAPP
+507 VSYSA
-517 VANRDTPR
+517 
-525 SSAPDGSRLALVIS
+525 APDGSRLALVIS

-555 AAAGA
+555 PAAAA
-560 VGTGDAGAVGTTAAV
+560 P
-575 SVVPLRQLTHFNDA
+575 PLRQLTRFNDA

-602 TYRSFDG
+602 AYRSFDG

-628 PMILDIHGGPHG
+628 PAILDIHGGPHG

-649 TQWMA
+649 AQWMA

-765 EEQQDFVARS
+765 EEPQDFAARS
-775 PITFVKNVKTPLML
+775 PITYIKNVKTPLML

-804 EAMFRALKYLRRP
+804 EEMFRALKYLHRP

-825 ESHELSRSGH
+825 ESHELSRSGR

-854 KGEKTDLY
+854 QGKKTDLY